1 MTLQTLIIEKLAT
14 QNLHDVAKKLGYS
27 NEQQLSARLDLILAS
42 SYLALDKSGFDFHY
56 STPELI
62 RKLCHILSIPDRL
75 CNNIISEIEVS
86 LEASKNRFKSY
97 IYIETNFKR
106 SSQPIFM
113 LAALNS
119 QRYIPIDDELQK
131 LPLNEQIEHV
141 QRLLKAHYA
150 QQTAL
155 QIWGEI
161 DKYVYFYDENTI
173 VIFSPSGRVIDTVD
187 EYFVSRPIL
196 SLKH

>member
-1 MTLQTLIIEKLAT
+1 MTLQTLITEKLT
-14 QNLHDVAKKLGYS
+14 IHNLHNIAKQLGYN
-27 NEQQLSARLDLILAS
+27 NEQKLLERLDTILVS
-42 SYLALDKSGFDFHY
+42 PYLALDKSGFDFHY

-62 RKLCHILSIPDRL
+62 RKLCHILSIPNGL
-75 CNNIISEIEVS
+75 CNSIISEIEAS

-97 IYIETNFKR
+97 LFIETIFRR

-119 QRYIPIDDELQK
+119 QRYIPIDYDIQK

-141 QRLLKAHYA
+141 QTLLKSHYT

-155 QIWGEI
+155 PLWVRLINMFI
-161 DKYVYFYDENTI
+161 SMMNR
-173 VIFSPSGRVIDTVD
+173 PS
-187 EYFVSRPIL
+187 L
-196 SLKH
+196 SFLDQVA